1 MGHAYVRVANEGCST
16 QLEGDPMETLNPTLM
31 MILSIAYVVFFLA
44 LLYIIGGIGDNIK
57 KIRQMIEQELKK

>member
-1 MGHAYVRVANEGCST
+1 
-16 QLEGDPMETLNPTLM
+16 METLNPTLT
-31 MILSIAYVVFFLA
+31 MISSIACVVLFLA